1 MTEEEYRAKILPS
14 VLAATADTPILAQ
27 FRDEASVWV
36 CGDDCAGGLLQ
47 DDVLAEIDAQRL
59 ALASLVI
66 WAEETGL
73 TGPIWD
79 NARTA
84 LKGAQ

>member
-1 MTEEEYRAKILPS
+1 MTEEEYRAKIMPS
-14 VLAATADTPILAQ
+14 VLDATADTPILAQ
-27 FRDEASVWV
+27 FRDEASVWF
-36 CGDDCAGGLLQ
+36 CGDDCAGGLLK
-47 DDVLAEIDAQRL
+47 DYLLAEIDAQRI

-79 NARTA
+79 NARTT
-84 LKGAQ
+84 LKGPQ